1 MARKARNMVNETKNT
16 GMPPIEKLIGLIL
29 IDDDCTIFFLPYN
42 ILTRSAVAV
51 VSFFFSFL
59 FSLTRI

>member
-16 GMPPIEKLIGLIL
+16 GMPPIERLIGLIL
-29 IDDDCTIFFLPYN
+29 TDNDCTIFLPYY

-51 VSFFFSFL
+51 VSFFL
-59 FSLTRI
+59 FFFH